1 MKKNVNILLFVFGG
15 VFPAL
20 WPNFPLLSVFNYFRT
35 KKSLKENTKNRNKN
49 MAWLALVIR
58 EREDR
63 ACMKY

>member
-1 MKKNVNILLFVFGG
+1 MNILLFVFGG
-15 VFPAL
+15 VFSRPL
-20 WPNFPLLSVFNYFRT
+20 PNFPLLFVFNYFRT

-58 EREDR
+58 EKEDR